1 VIGFGL
7 GFIGDGCGVGLLF
20 GLDVCRCCVGIRC
33 GIVGRRGGVA
43 VGDGEGGGG
52 RVGCCVIFVRVGCCV
67 IFVMV
72 GCVRVGFCVIYGCS
86 VI

>member
-1 VIGFGL
+1 MIGFGL
-7 GFIGDGCGVGLLF
+7 EFIGDGCGVGLLF

-33 GIVGRRGGVA
+33 GIAGRRGGVA
-43 VGDGEGGGG
+43 VGDGEDREDGGV

-67 IFVMV
+67 
-72 GCVRVGFCVIYGCS
+72 RVGFCVIYGCS